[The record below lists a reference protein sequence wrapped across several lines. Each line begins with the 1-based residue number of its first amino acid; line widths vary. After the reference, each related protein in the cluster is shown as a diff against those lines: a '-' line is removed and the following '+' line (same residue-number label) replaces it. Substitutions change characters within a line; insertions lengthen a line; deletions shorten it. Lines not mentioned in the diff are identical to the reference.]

1 VAQVATLLTAEC
13 ILFRLGAGV
22 PYLLHFRG
30 VPLAGPEGKPPGPVD
45 QCWFKE
51 LIRLQ
56 YSILPAAFKVEAA
69 DAPTTDLAPI
79 DYLRRLHEACGTPYP
94 LRLEGIAHAVE
105 MPREGVEASLAAARA
120 ARLVREAAAA
130 AAASTGL
137 IPVLS
142 LPVSPAGVAPL
153 PRQTTAVGHTSA
165 QGPVLPST
173 TVARQPA
180 GSSLAAAPLVGRPA
194 PLGGLPSSAL
204 GVPSADSG
212 VPPVGAAAA
221 GGATRITTV
230 PRHQGA
236 SVSKT
241 LVVVGASG
249 PALPKHHPQRGAAAG
264 TSALKHHPPSKDRS
278 VSQSGGA
285 TAVLSEAPGAGPVS
299 PALLCGDCGDAVVA
313 AVLVKSPKV
322 GMVMLPPSGVKRTGG
337 RARLRARILRDLG
350 APPPPDLDDLSPEAL
365 LIRVARREEVI
376 RLRRVRRADLVLMR
390 ALLLRWEA
398 DSGELAAEV
407 HSERWFP
414 HKWAHWVFPHATSDP
429 QELGQPTAV
438 SFRTVADFV
447 AADTFGWREVLQR
460 VIGKAEVTPGGL
472 SSLFPPTSL
481 GRIDTFVSTFAEA
494 HPRHAWLHTILN
506 RLRRLR
512 AWQGPLAPGPM
523 SVVSRPSRKA
533 RLVSKEKAMA
543 LNLERLRRTPRE
555 VLPLPLG
562 RAVGSLPPIL
572 ELPRDPGPAD
582 GGDGPLFMDSGP
594 RTRPP
599 RTWAPYLRKHP
610 GNALIHGLL
619 HGSDRIPVGS
629 SKPPLTSVRLRPSVA
644 ST

>member
-1 VAQVATLLTAEC
+1 
-13 ILFRLGAGV
+13 
-22 PYLLHFRG
+22 
-30 VPLAGPEGKPPGPVD
+30 
-45 QCWFKE
+45 
-51 LIRLQ
+51 
-56 YSILPAAFKVEAA
+56 
-69 DAPTTDLAPI
+69 
-79 DYLRRLHEACGTPYP
+79 
-94 LRLEGIAHAVE
+94 
-105 MPREGVEASLAAARA
+105 M
-120 ARLVREAAAA
+120 
-130 AAASTGL
+130 
-137 IPVLS
+137 
-142 LPVSPAGVAPL
+142 GVA
-153 PRQTTAVGHTSA
+153 V
-165 QGPVLPST
+165 
-173 TVARQPA
+173 
-180 GSSLAAAPLVGRPA
+180 
-194 PLGGLPSSAL
+194 
-204 GVPSADSG
+204 
-212 VPPVGAAAA
+212 A
-221 GGATRITTV
+221 GGATRTTTV
-230 PRHQGA
+230 PRHKGA

-241 LVVVGASG
+241 LVVVGATG

-264 TSALKHHPPSKDRS
+264 TSALKHHPPTKDRS

-285 TAVLSEAPGAGPVS
+285 TAALLEVPGAAPVS

-313 AVLVKSPKV
+313 AVLVKTPKV
-322 GMVMLPPSGVKRTGG
+322 GMLMLPPSGVKRTGG

-376 RLRRVRRADLVLMR
+376 RLRRLRRADLVLMR

-460 VIGKAEVTPGGL
+460 VVGKAEVTPGGL
-472 SSLFPPTSL
+472 TSLFPPTSL
-481 GRIDTFVSTFAEA
+481 GRINTFVSTFAEA

-523 SVVSRPSRKA
+523 SAVSCPSRKA
-533 RLVSKEKAMA
+533 RMVSKEKALA

-555 VLPLPLG
+555 VPSLPLG
-562 RAVGSLPPIL
+562 PAVGSLPPIL

-582 GGDGPLFMDSGP
+582 GGGGFAIQGF
-594 RTRPP
+594 
-599 RTWAPYLRKHP
+599 
-610 GNALIHGLL
+610 
-619 HGSDRIPVGS
+619 
-629 SKPPLTSVRLRPSVA
+629 RPSDPAA
-644 ST
+644 SDMGPIPSQAPG